1 MSAPDATV
9 SAPAPEEVK
18 VEAPAVEPTPAAEPA
33 AEPAAATVIA
43 PPLFKLFL
51 AYLTLCVGSP
61 KGRS

>member
-9 SAPAPEEVK
+9 SAPTPEEVK

-43 PPLFKLFL
+43 PPLLSYSL
-51 AYLTLCVGSP
+51 P
-61 KGRS
+61 I